1 MINHFFF
8 LIIFLKN
15 FYVRITNKL
24 LKIKF
29 HAIYLKFLCIT
40 CVLLLCITL
49 YIILRIFDTENNIN
63 YNF

>member
-8 LIIFLKN
+8 LIIFLKK
-15 FYVRITNKL
+15 FVHVRITNKL

-40 CVLLLCITL
+40 CDTL

>member
-8 LIIFLKN
+8 LIIFLKK
-15 FYVRITNKL
+15 FVHVRITNKL

-40 CVLLLCITL
+40 CDTHT

-63 YNF
+63 YISL